1 MCSRSSLESWRL
13 TVINSATGTRNW
25 SSVRGTVSWH
35 CRTLNDSS
43 ITGTSFSAGI
53 VVIKLTKIRQS
64 FETRVDYRKSGWISN
79 HLEQFLNE
87 FSNLLVIESKLLKM
101 LQERQPTGNDVEIK
115 SSNISQYCSVVVSVL
130 SPQHQLQLD
139 AAGCSLLAGPGR
151 SVSTG
156 GYSGVEIQSWTP
168 RNWGGRIVGTK
179 IIGHDL
185 IDRFIPS
192 LM

>member
-139 AAGCSLLAGPGR
+139 AAGCSWMQLDA
-151 SVSTG
+151 VSWQVPDVVCRL
-156 GYSGVEIQSWTP
+156 GVT
-168 RNWGGRIVGTK
+168 VGSK
-179 IIGHDL
+179 YRAEHQGIGVVE
-185 IDRFIPS
+185 
-192 LM
+192 